1 MSTHRTVGVFRSP
14 KRSRLIASIAVGAAI
29 ALGTTG
35 CTFMTPQSTQVQYSA
50 AEGVNVFADAP
61 LAVRNAFIVANEDG
75 TLGNFVAAIVNETD
89 ETQTLRVSIG
99 EGDTVDLSIRVPAR
113 SVLSLGSEDA
123 EPILI
128 EGPEMLPGS
137 DIPGFFE
144 SGDSAG
150 TIVSLPILDGQ
161 LDYLADLV
169 PSPSELDSRR

>member
-1 MSTHRTVGVFRSP
+1 MSTHRTLGASRSP
-14 KRSRLIASIAVGAAI
+14 KRSRLIASIAVGAAV

-50 AEGVNVFADAP
+50 AEGVNVFGDGP

-89 ETQTLRVSIG
+89 ESQTLRVSIG

-113 SVLSLGSEDA
+113 AVLSLGSDDT

-128 EGPEMLPGS
+128 EGPEMLPGA

-144 SGDSAG
+144 SGGNEG
-150 TIVSLPILDGQ
+150 TLVSLPILDGE
-161 LDYLADLV
+161 LDYLTDLV
-169 PSPSELDSRR
+169 PSIGGLDSES